1 MEGLAILTKALTAIS
16 VGFDVKDK
24 CVELHRPMTLMQQD
38 KLSDELQKVMDIS
51 HFRIYCN
58 YSPVGSTNSLKLTIK
73 LK

>member
-1 MEGLAILTKALTAIS
+1 MEGLVILTNALTAIN
-16 VGFDVKDK
+16 VGYDTKTEG
-24 CVELHRPMTLMQQD
+24 VELHKPLTLMQQD
-38 KLSDELQKVMDIS
+38 KLSDELAKVMSRS